1 MTKVLATTTSEPM
14 PVCRQIP
21 ADRVSSATEMQCM
34 YEAAL
39 RRQRELYGAAPTT
52 VEALMYE
59 MREYGLPQLRNLNCL
74 RRLGELST
82 GQLRDVI
89 GRLMKLRPGYPT
101 TITEELLLKLGEQL

>member
-1 MTKVLATTTSEPM
+1 MTKAAATTTREPM
-14 PVCRQIP
+14 PIWRQRP
-21 ADRVSSATEMQCM
+21 PDPSSSAAEMQRM
-34 YEAAL
+34 YETAL
-39 RRQRELYGAAPTT
+39 RQQREMYGAAPTT

-59 MREYGLPQLRNLNCL
+59 MREYGLPQLGNPNCL

-101 TITEELLLKLGEQL
+101 TITEELLLKVGEQL